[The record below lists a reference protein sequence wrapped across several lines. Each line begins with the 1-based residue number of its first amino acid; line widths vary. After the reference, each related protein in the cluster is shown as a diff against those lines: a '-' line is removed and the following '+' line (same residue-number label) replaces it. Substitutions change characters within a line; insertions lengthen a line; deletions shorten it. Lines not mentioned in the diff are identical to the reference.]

1 MEYIDNNNRPLNLN
15 EIAKLRRNQKP
26 PPTVYDDWDGMDGLG
41 VAVPPTNEDFTLP
54 QMRTTGADPRQ
65 LSPRTLADIEAHN
78 DPTRP
83 LPLIGYDSNTAE
95 RPAGGKRRFRSKKR
109 NRKYRK
115 SRKR

>member
-1 MEYIDNNNRPLNLN
+1 MEYIDANNRPLNLN
-15 EIAKLRRNQKP
+15 EIEKIRRNQKP
-26 PPTVYDDWDGMDGLG
+26 AVYGNWDAMEGLG
-41 VAVPPTNEDFTLP
+41 VAVPPSNEDYTIP
-54 QMRTTGADPRQ
+54 PMRTTGPDPRQ
-65 LSPRTLADIEAHN
+65 LSPRTRADIEAHN

-83 LPLIGYDSNTAE
+83 LPLIGYDPNTPD